1 MIDLNSRPASKCIL
15 LKPGAV
21 TLSLNLSHDK
31 APLGEMAWVEFA
43 LGFEHAFKLQL
54 HADRV
59 AQGEEKT

>member
-1 MIDLNSRPASKCIL
+1 MHITETWC
-15 LKPGAV
+15 GY
-21 TLSLNLSHDK
+21 TSLNLSHDK

-43 LGFEHAFKLQL
+43 LGFEHAFKLRL